1 MDIESL
7 RFEAQDV
14 LQQVWFVQ
22 SLTVVEQTNET
33 VTMHLRLTSDLF
45 VQVFFSERSGRF
57 SLALVSP
64 IGRIYG
70 RDREYGKWHRH
81 PFEKPD
87 EHEPT
92 PQGMSSRPIEQFLAE
107 VEQILLENELI

>member
-7 RFEAQDV
+7 RIEAQDV
-14 LQQVWFVQ
+14 LSQVWFVQ

-33 VTMHLRLTSDLF
+33 VTMHLRLASALF

-64 IGRIYG
+64 VGRIYG
-70 RDREYGKWHRH
+70 RDREHGMWHRH
-81 PFEKPD
+81 PFEQTD

-92 PQGMSSRPIEQFLAE
+92 PQGLSSRPIRQFLAE